1 VIRYRA
7 GALLAAAAVAAGTV
21 GCGGSSKSSSSASS
35 STAAASTASTT
46 TAASSSS
53 GSGPLSKAAY
63 EQQLGPLLNNQVAP
77 ALRTALANG
86 GIADPKKLSS
96 AIAEIK
102 LAHDRMAAVN
112 PPGPIAA
119 LHQQAVAALAA
130 IKADMEKLRSA
141 ELKKAKPDALSAL
154 NSLKTDAQKIVTV
167 GNQFQARGF

>member
-1 VIRYRA
+1 
-7 GALLAAAAVAAGTV
+7 LLAAAAMAAGVV

-46 TAASSSS
+46 TAASSS
-53 GSGPLSKAAY
+53 GSAPLSKAAY
-63 EQQLGPLLNNQVAP
+63 EQQLGPLLNDQVAP

-96 AIAEIK
+96 AIAEVK

-112 PPGPIAA
+112 PPAAIAA

-130 IKADMEKLRSA
+130 IKADMEKLRTA
-141 ELKKAKPDALSAL
+141 ELKKAKPDALNAL

>member
-7 GALLAAAAVAAGTV
+7 GALLATAAVAIGAA

-35 STAAASTASTT
+35 PTPGTST

-53 GSGPLSKAAY
+53 ASGPISKVAY
-63 EQQLGPLLNNQVAP
+63 ERQLGPLLNDQVAP

-86 GIADPKKLSS
+86 GIADPNKLAS
-96 AIAEIK
+96 AISDVK

-112 PPGPIAA
+112 PPSAIAD
-119 LHQQAVAALAA
+119 LHRQAVTALAA
-130 IKADMEKLRSA
+130 IQSDMVKLRSA
-141 ELKKAKPDALSAL
+141 ELKKAKSDALSAL
-154 NSLKTDAQKIVTV
+154 SLLRSDAQKIVTV